1 MNRWPWVLVLGA
13 LALGTVRAVAQEP
26 IDRGLVVR
34 GLTFAGNRAIEDET
48 LRISIATSQ
57 SAFFARSPLLRWM
70 GFGEKRYLNETELR
84 RDVLR
89 VAALYRQSGFVDA
102 VVDTVVRRTATDAYI
117 RFNIQEGDPVRVA
130 RLEIEGIDTLLD
142 PAAVRGA
149 MPLQVGDPFN
159 RLLMLASADTVRL
172 RLADNGY
179 PFADV
184 FRNFDTDLRRR
195 EAIIRFEVDPGPR
208 ARVGEIRVVGTE
220 DVDESVVR
228 NRLTMEPGDVF
239 RQRDLYRS
247 QLDLYRTQL
256 FDYVTLGLADQPVA
270 PVDEQ
275 TVDLLVRVSE
285 GPRRRLRFGGGYG
298 TIDCFRALGSWT
310 LYNFLGG
317 GRTLEL
323 KARSSQI
330 GAGSP
335 TALGFENSVC
345 PQLAEEDTSRITL
358 NYNLTAGFYEP
369 FFFSRH
375 TSASLEIFAER
386 YTEFQAYLR
395 ESVGGDVGVTFGPG
409 TGLPI
414 RLAYGLSYGSTRAE
428 PAIFC
433 TYLNVCRDQ
442 DVEVFEQKLLRAT
455 LSLSVLRDR
464 RNSVLDP
471 TRGSW
476 LASEVR
482 FAAPLIGSDT
492 LVQFTKGMV
501 EWALYRPVGRRGAFS
516 VRVKLGTILP
526 ARLGFEAQELQ
537 YVPTEE
543 RFYAGGANTVRG
555 YGQNELGPV
564 VRVIDTV
571 ITREE
576 QRDGQLV
583 TVTDSVIRTSASGG
597 NDLVLANAELR
608 FPLPVFGGRISGA
621 LFVDAGRVFARD
633 TVRITRTG
641 FRVTPGAGVRIA
653 SPLGP
658 IRFDVAFNPYPV
670 DPSPLYAKQAGALV
684 RVDDEYRPSRS
695 FLGRFRL
702 HFSVGQPF

>member
-1 MNRWPWVLVLGA
+1 MSRWSWVLAVGA
-13 LALGTVRAVAQEP
+13 LALGTVRVAAQDP
-26 IDRGLVVR
+26 IERGLVVR
-34 GLTFAGNRAIEDET
+34 GLTFAGNRAIDDET

-57 SAFFARSPLLRWM
+57 SAFFARSPMLRWM

-102 VVDTVVRRTATDAYI
+102 VVDTVIRRTGTDAYV
-117 RFNIQEGDPVRVA
+117 RFTIQEGDPVRVA
-130 RLEIEGIDTLLD
+130 RLEVEGVETLLD
-142 PAAVRGA
+142 PAAVRRA

-179 PFADV
+179 PFAEV

-195 EAIIRFEVDPGPR
+195 EASILFEVDPGPR
-208 ARVGEIRVVGTE
+208 ARVAEIRVVGTNE
-220 DVDESVVR
+220 VDESVVR
-228 NRLTMEPGDVF
+228 NRLAMEPGDVF

-256 FDYVTLGLADQPVA
+256 FDYVTLGLADQQVTSA
-270 PVDEQ
+270 DEQ
-275 TVDLLVRVSE
+275 PVDLLVRVSE

-335 TALGFENSVC
+335 TALGFENSMC
-345 PQLAEEDTSRITL
+345 PQLAAEDTSRIKL

-369 FFFSRH
+369 FFLSRQ

-395 ESVGGDVGVTFGPG
+395 ESVGGDAGVTFGPG

-414 RLAYGLSYGSTRAE
+414 RLAYRLSYGSTRAE

-433 TYLNVCRDQ
+433 TYLNVCRDE
-442 DVEVFEQKLLRAT
+442 DVEVFEQKVLRAT

-476 LASEVR
+476 LSSEVR

-492 LVQFTKGMV
+492 LVQFTKGMI
-501 EWALYRPVGRRGAFS
+501 EWASYQPVGRRGAFS

-526 ARLGFEAQELQ
+526 AKLGFEAQELQ

-571 ITREE
+571 KTSEE
-576 QRDGQLV
+576 QRDGQTV

-608 FPLPVFGGRISGA
+608 FPLPGFGGKLSGA
-621 LFVDAGRVFARD
+621 LFVDAGGVFARD
-633 TVRITRTG
+633 SVRGTRTG
-641 FRVTPGAGVRIA
+641 LRVTPGAGVRIA

-658 IRFDVAFNPYPV
+658 IRFDVAFNPYRV
-670 DPSPLYAKQAGALV
+670 DPSPLYAKQSGTLV
-684 RVDDEYRPSRS
+684 RVDDAYRPSRS